1 MNFGIIGLGN
11 IANKFAKTLNE
22 LNESLYAVASRD
34 INKAKDFATTY
45 NAKKYYGSY
54 KELFNDPSVDVIYI
68 STPNN
73 MHYINAKDALY
84 SGKHVICEKPFTTN
98 PDEAKELYEIA
109 KKCNLFIMEALWIEF
124 LPMYK
129 KLKEL
134 LKANYIGKIESIS
147 VSYGFDTNPTRK
159 IRKFD
164 SNLAGGALL
173 DIGIYNLGLLDMLTD
188 SEVKDFTST
197 YKLNEYN
204 TDEYSKINLV
214 YKNGIKAT
222 SITSIGQDIK
232 REVFI
237 KGTNGEIYIPDFQ
250 HAEKF
255 IVKNDKE
262 EEYNFPFE
270 INGFEYQIKELIE
283 CIKEKKNESITY
295 PASRSIRLMKLLYDI
310 RMSWNMKFLFEE

>member
-11 IANKFAKTLNE
+11 ISNKFAATLNS
-22 LNESLYAVASRD
+22 LNETLYAVGSRD
-34 INKAKDFATTY
+34 INKANEF
-45 NAKKYYGSY
+45 AKKYNAIKAYGSY
-54 KELFNDPSVDVIYI
+54 EELFNDINVDVVYI

-73 MHYINAKDALY
+73 LHYENAKEALNN
-84 SGKHVICEKPFTTN
+84 GKHVICEKPFTTN
-98 PDEAKELYEIA
+98 PNDAKELYELA
-109 KKCNLFIMEALWIEF
+109 KKKGLFIMEALWIEF
-124 LPMYK
+124 LPMYN

-134 LKANYIGKIESIS
+134 IKANYIGKIDSIS
-147 VSYGFDTNPTRK
+147 VSYGFDTNPLRK

-164 SNLAGGALL
+164 SSLAGGALL

-188 SEVKDFTST
+188 SEVESFSST
-197 YKLNEYN
+197 YRLNEYG
-204 TDEYSKINLV
+204 TDENSHINLL

-222 SITSIGQDIK
+222 SITSIGEDIK

-255 IVKNDKE
+255 IVKKEIE
-262 EEYNFPFE
+262 EEFNFPFE
-270 INGFEYQIKELIE
+270 INGFEYQIKELIKS
-283 CIKEKKNESITY
+283 INKKQNESSVY

-310 RMSWNMKFLFEE
+310 RMSWNMKFSFE

>member
-11 IANKFAKTLNE
+11 IANKFATTLNK
-22 LNESLYAVASRD
+22 LNETLYAVGSRD
-34 INKAKDFATTY
+34 INKAKEFAEKY
-45 NAKKYYGSY
+45 NSSKYYGSY
-54 KELFNDPSVDVIYI
+54 EELLNDPNIDVIYI
-68 STPNN
+68 ATPNN
-73 MHYINAKDALY
+73 MHYKNAVDALY
-84 SGKHVICEKPFTTN
+84 HNKHVICEKPFTTN
-98 PDEAKELYEIA
+98 PTEAIELYNLA
-109 KKCNLFIMEALWIEF
+109 KKLNLFIMEALWIEF

-129 KLKEL
+129 KLGEL

-164 SNLAGGALL
+164 SKLAGGALL
-173 DIGIYNLGLLDMLTD
+173 DIGIYNLGLLDMIID
-188 SEVKDFTST
+188 SEVDSFTSN
-197 YKLNEYN
+197 YRLNEYN

-222 SITSIGQDIK
+222 SITSIGEDIK
-232 REVFI
+232 REVYI
-237 KGTNGEIYIPDFQ
+237 NGTNGIIYIPDFQ

-255 IVKNDKE
+255 IVKKDID
-262 EEYNFPFE
+262 EEYDFPFE